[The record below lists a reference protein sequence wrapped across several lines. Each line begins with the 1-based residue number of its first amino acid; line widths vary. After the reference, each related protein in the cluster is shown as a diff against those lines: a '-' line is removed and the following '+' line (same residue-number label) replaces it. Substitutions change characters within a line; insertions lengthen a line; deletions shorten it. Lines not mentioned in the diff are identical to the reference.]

1 MSRANVYASPYA
13 IAHPE
18 AYELVA
24 LRWQCGVPL
33 VVELRLV
40 DATDLVIDEE
50 SCTCDLDAPCNNPR
64 CVMERDLDE
73 RSMRDFYNRN
83 PDLHA
88 PRFLIDRDLHDAGRG
103 HLVRHG
109 GA

>member
-24 LRWQCGVPL
+24 LRWQRGVPL

-40 DATDLVIDEE
+40 DATDRLIED
-50 SCTCDLDAPCNNPR
+50 SCICDLDAECNNPP

-73 RSMRDFYNRN
+73 RSMREFYARN
-83 PDLHA
+83 SDLRR
-88 PRFLIDRDLHDAGRG
+88 PVEIDRE
-103 HLVRHG
+103 LVRR
-109 GA
+109 